1 MNGPSM
7 KTSMALSSTTVFF
20 CSMTFLSNIHFSH
33 IVLISL
39 FQFTDLLNQ
48 QLSLN
53 GQQIHWV
60 CLHFIHYFCF
70 EWVSY
75 TSFFTFAG
83 AAEMVSIEQLQ
94 VKKNFTLETRSW
106 TEWCRGRALGWWWRL
121 AGGLSTLPLQAA
133 AALALQWRTQ
143 NASAAAMEPT
153 RAKIQRHFSLL
164 KLLK

>member
-1 MNGPSM
+1 MDHPWRRPWRCLQPLYFSVPWLFCQKFTFHTLFWFHFFN
-7 KTSMALSSTTVFF
+7 LLIYWISSLAW
-20 CSMTFLSNIHFSH
+20 M
-33 IVLISL
+33 
-39 FQFTDLLNQ
+39 
-48 QLSLN
+48 

-121 AGGLSTLPLQAA
+121 AGCLSTLPLQAA

>member
-53 GQQIHWV
+53 GSANSLSLFTFYSLFLFWMSQ
-60 CLHFIHYFCF
+60 
-70 EWVSY
+70 
-75 TSFFTFAG
+75 FTFAG

-121 AGGLSTLPLQAA
+121 AGCLSTLPLQAA

-143 NASAAAMEPT
+143 NASAADQT